1 MNPSRTKNVSRG
13 LEGARGYSR
22 AISNMLVVL
31 DWLFGID
38 TRSLALFRVGLS
50 LVLLDELIV
59 RVRNLSAFYTDQGIM
74 PRSFIT
80 ENTQNVW
87 SFSLHLA
94 SGSGYFEAFL
104 FLCAIL
110 AAVALFFGYRTRLA
124 TFISWLLL
132 ASLYVRNPEVQSS
145 GDILMLML
153 LFWGL
158 FLPLGLHWSVDR
170 ARATNDSSVPLRVL
184 SIATA
189 AVLVQAALVYLFA
202 ALLKTGEP
210 WHNGTAIWLV
220 LNWDQGTTALG
231 RTMLN
236 FPWLLSLLTPVVLW
250 FELLA
255 PIALFIPF
263 YTATVRLVVVPLL
276 VFMHLSFAALMVL
289 ATFPFVSIVSVIPF
303 VPSRVWNLFGGRRG
317 EGVTIYYDGGCSF
330 CKKMVLL
337 IRTFFILPRANISA
351 AQEDAAAEALMKE
364 RNSWVVRVEGEA
376 YTRAAA
382 LKVLLRAS
390 PILWPLH
397 YFLAFKP
404 FLRLSDRVYS
414 LVASHRPGASRAVN
428 WFQPHP
434 LRWKLPLVGQ
444 FVAGLLLVYVIV
456 WNLAGY
462 KNFSAPFRQVANV
475 LQIHQYWGMFAPYP
489 KTDDGWFVV
498 PAVLRDGQRIDVFR
512 AVVSGDGEG
521 VTWAK
526 PASVAARFP
535 NVQWRKYLE
544 NLVAKEDPGR
554 YRNFAIYLYNAW
566 NKSQPKS
573 RELVQLDV
581 YYMAEH
587 SERLSSPPEKIHLW
601 EHHFSDE

>member
-1 MNPSRTKNVSRG
+1 MNTYRPKDSPRV
-13 LEGARGYSR
+13 LEGFRGYTR
-22 AISNMLVVL
+22 TILKLLVVV
-31 DWLFGID
+31 DRLFGVD

-50 LVLLDELIV
+50 LVLLDELTV
-59 RVRNLSAFYTDQGIM
+59 RARNLTAFYTDQGVM
-74 PRSFIT
+74 PRGFIT

-94 SGSGYFEAFL
+94 SGSVYFEALL
-104 FLCAIL
+104 FFCAL
-110 AAVALFFGYRTRLA
+110 SAAVALFLGYKTRLA

-158 FLPLGLHWSVDR
+158 FLPLNLHWSVDR
-170 ARATNDSSVPLRVL
+170 ARATNGAAVPLRVL
-184 SIATA
+184 STATA

-202 ALLKTGEP
+202 SLLKTGEP
-210 WHNGTAIWLV
+210 WHNGTAVWLA

-236 FPWLLSLLTPVVLW
+236 FPWLLALLTPVVLW

-263 YTATVRLVVVPLL
+263 YTPVVRLVVIPLL
-276 VFMHLSFAALMVL
+276 VLMHLSFAALMVL

-303 VPSRVWNLFGGRRG
+303 LPTRFWQLFGGGRS
-317 EGVTIYYDGGCSF
+317 EGITIFYDGGCSF
-330 CKKMVLL
+330 CKTTVLL
-337 IRTFFILPRANISA
+337 IRTFFVLPRVKVSA
-351 AQEDAAAEALMKE
+351 VQEDAEAEALMKQ
-364 RNSWVVRVEGEA
+364 NSWVVQVEGDA

-382 LKVLLRAS
+382 LKVLLHAS
-390 PILWPLH
+390 PILWPFH
-397 YFLAFKP
+397 YLFGFKP
-404 FLRLSDRVYS
+404 FLRLSDKVYG
-414 LVASHRPGASRAVN
+414 LIASHRPGASRAMQ
-428 WFQPHP
+428 WFQPGP
-434 LRWKLPLVGQ
+434 LRWKLPWAGQ
-444 FVAGLLLVYVIV
+444 VAAGLLLVYVV
-456 WNLAGY
+456 MWNVASY
-462 KNFSAPFRQVANV
+462 RNVAAPFWQVANV
-475 LQIHQYWGMFAPYP
+475 LQIHQSWGMFAPYP
-489 KTDDGWFVV
+489 KVDDGWFVV
-498 PAVLRDGQRIDVFR
+498 PAVLRDGERIDVFR
-512 AVVSGDGEG
+512 AVISGDGEKM
-521 VTWAK
+521 TWDK

-573 RELVQLDV
+573 RELVRLDV
-581 YYMAEH
+581 YYLVEN

>member
-1 MNPSRTKNVSRG
+1 MK
-13 LEGARGYSR
+13 L
-22 AISNMLVVL
+22 LVVV
-31 DWLFGID
+31 DRLFGVD

-50 LVLLDELIV
+50 LVLLDELTV
-59 RVRNLSAFYTDQGIM
+59 RARNLTAFYTDQGVM
-74 PRSFIT
+74 PRGFIT

-94 SGSGYFEAFL
+94 SGSVYFEALL
-104 FLCAIL
+104 FFCAL
-110 AAVALFFGYRTRLA
+110 SAAVALFLGYKTRLA

-158 FLPLGLHWSVDR
+158 FLPLNLHWSVDR
-170 ARATNDSSVPLRVL
+170 ARATNGAAVPLRVL
-184 SIATA
+184 STATA

-202 ALLKTGEP
+202 SLLKTGEP
-210 WHNGTAIWLV
+210 WHNGTAVWLA

-231 RTMLN
+231 RAMLG
-236 FPWLLSLLTPVVLW
+236 FPWLLALLTPVVLW

-263 YTATVRLVVVPLL
+263 YTPVVRLVVIPLL
-276 VFMHLSFAALMVL
+276 VLMHLSFAALMVL

-303 VPSRVWNLFGGRRG
+303 LPTRFWQLFGGGRS
-317 EGVTIYYDGGCSF
+317 EGITIFYDGGCSF
-330 CKKMVLL
+330 CKTTVLL
-337 IRTFFILPRANISA
+337 IRTFFILPRVKVSA
-351 AQEDAAAEALMKE
+351 VQEDAEAEALMKQQ
-364 RNSWVVRVEGEA
+364 NSWVVQVEGDA

-382 LKVLLRAS
+382 LKVLLHAS
-390 PILWPLH
+390 PILWPFH
-397 YFLAFKP
+397 YLFGFKA
-404 FLRLSDRVYS
+404 FLRLSDKVYG
-414 LVASHRPGASRAVN
+414 LIAAHRPGASRVGS
-428 WFQPHP
+428 WFQPRP
-434 LRWKLPLVGQ
+434 LRWKLPWAGQ
-444 FVAGLLLVYVIV
+444 VAAGLLLVYVV
-456 WNLAGY
+456 MWNVAGY
-462 KNFSAPFRQVANV
+462 RNVAAPFWQVANV
-475 LQIHQYWGMFAPYP
+475 LQIHQSWGMFAPYP
-489 KTDDGWFVV
+489 KVDDGWFVV
-498 PAVLRDGQRIDVFR
+498 PAVLRDGERIDVFR
-512 AVVSGDGEG
+512 AVISGDGEKM
-521 VTWAK
+521 TWDK

-573 RELVQLDV
+573 RELVRLDV
-581 YYMAEH
+581 YYLVEN

>member
-1 MNPSRTKNVSRG
+1 
-13 LEGARGYSR
+13 
-22 AISNMLVVL
+22 MLVIV
-31 DWLFGID
+31 DRLFGID

-59 RVRNLSAFYTDQGIM
+59 RARNLTAFYTDQGVM
-74 PRSFIT
+74 PRSFII

-94 SGSGYFEAFL
+94 SGSAYFEAFL

-110 AAVALFFGYRTRLA
+110 AAIAFLFGYKTRLA

-158 FLPLGLHWSVDR
+158 FLPLNLHWSVDR
-170 ARATNDSSVPLRVL
+170 ARATNDSVVPLRVL
-184 SIATA
+184 STATA

-210 WHNGTAIWLV
+210 WHNGTAIWLT

-231 RTMLN
+231 RAMLG

-263 YTATVRLVVVPLL
+263 YTPVVRLVVVPLL
-276 VFMHLSFAALMVL
+276 VLMHLSFAVLMVL

-303 VPSRVWNLFGGRRG
+303 LPSRFWNLFGGGRG
-317 EGVTIYYDGGCSF
+317 EGVTVFYDGGCSF

-337 IRTFFILPRANISA
+337 IRTFFILPKVTILA
-351 AQEDAAAEALMKE
+351 AQEDRTAEELMKQQ
-364 RNSWVVRVEGEA
+364 NSWVVRNAQGDI
-376 YTRAAA
+376 YIRAAA

-390 PILWPLH
+390 PVLWPLH
-397 YFLAFKP
+397 YPFGFKP
-404 FLRLSDRVYS
+404 FLRLSDKVYG
-414 LVASHRPGASRAVN
+414 LIASHRPGASQAIR
-428 WFQPHP
+428 WLRPRP
-434 LRWKLPLVGQ
+434 LRWRLPLVGQ
-444 FVAGLLLVYVIV
+444 FAVALLLVYVVV
-456 WNLAGY
+456 WNLAVY
-462 KNFSAPFRQVANV
+462 KNFAAPFRQIANV
-475 LQIHQYWGMFAPYP
+475 LQIHQNWGMFAPSP
-489 KTDDGWFVV
+489 KVDDGWFVV

-512 AVVSGDGEG
+512 AVISGDGEEM
-521 VTWAK
+521 TWDK

-573 RELVQLDV
+573 RELARLDV
-581 YYMAEH
+581 YYMVENSEH
-587 SERLSSPPEKIHLW
+587 LSSPPEKIHLW